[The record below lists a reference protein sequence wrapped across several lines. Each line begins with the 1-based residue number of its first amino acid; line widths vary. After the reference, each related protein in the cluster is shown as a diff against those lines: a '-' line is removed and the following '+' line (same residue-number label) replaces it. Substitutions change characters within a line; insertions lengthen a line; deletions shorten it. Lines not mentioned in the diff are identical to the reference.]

1 MSEKF
6 LYAANMLASRCWRS
20 QVSPDKIKEI
30 VVVKWDEIGDM
41 VTAVHVFQL
50 LKHYAPQARLTL
62 LCKPFVG
69 SLIHANPY
77 IDRVVYG
84 ANELP
89 VKADVWVELRGTW
102 KTFWLSLW
110 RTQKVRLDRGRVRFL
125 QRGNQAHERLTN
137 FRIVEPLVGDIP
149 WSNTPLYLSKEDA
162 QEAENRLLG
171 LLGLVVPTDF
181 VVVHPGGRSL
191 LRRWPAA
198 RFVEVIKEVFS
209 RHGMKSVVMGTPDES
224 AMVEQIVAGSGGAA
238 VAWITTAGLGTFAS
252 VISRAALFLGNES
265 GPLQI
270 ADAMGVKCIGLF
282 GPGVKDVFYPQ
293 TLGSKVLH
301 HVLDC
306 NPCDQLHCVQPKNRC
321 IDLIQVA
328 DVLQAMAQS
337 KN

>member
-20 QVSPDKIKEI
+20 QISPEKIKEI

-50 LKHYAPQARLTL
+50 LKDFAPQARLTV

-69 SLIHANPY
+69 SLINANPY
-77 IDRVVYG
+77 IDRVVYDIRD
-84 ANELP
+84 LP
-89 VKADVWVELRGTW
+89 AKADVWVELRGTW

-149 WSNTPLYLSKEDA
+149 WSSAPLHLSKEDA
-162 QEAENRLLG
+162 NAAENILSNLLG
-171 LLGLVVPTDF
+171 NAVSTPF

-191 LRRWPAA
+191 LRRWPID
-198 RFVEVIKEVFS
+198 RFVPVIKEMYAK
-209 RHGMKSVVMGTPDES
+209 RGWKSVVIGTPDE
-224 AMVEQIVAGSGGAA
+224 AALVEQIVAGSEGAA
-238 VAWITTAGLGTFAS
+238 LAWITTAGLGTFAS
-252 VISRAALFLGNES
+252 VISRAELFLGNES

-270 ADAMGVKCIGLF
+270 ADAMGVKSIGLF
-282 GPGVKDVFYPQ
+282 GPGVKEVFYPQ
-293 TLGSKVLH
+293 TPGSQVLH
-301 HVLDC
+301 HVLEC
-306 NPCDQLHCVQPKNRC
+306 NPCDQVHCVQPENRC
-321 IDLIQVA
+321 IDITQVS
-328 DVLQAMAQS
+328 DVLNAIERS
-337 KN
+337 KV